1 MKERLLYPDICKFFA
16 IFLVTCSHCAQ
27 CISGQPWTNFFF
39 GTHLDIA
46 FNMPLFMLISGW
58 FINLDKMRNEK
69 PLSFFLAKFKR
80 LMIPALVWYVL
91 LFFVCHPKTSPIS
104 YYWYLSALFA
114 CMCIIYVFAKLIQND
129 YVCMAISTVFVFL
142 CPKTDFVN
150 INFMFP
156 FLWAGV
162 IINKLYN
169 SKNASKWFWS
179 SLIVGF
185 ILSFFW
191 KTDYTIYCARFNI
204 LHFNLRM
211 ALIYLYRFVI
221 GLSLSSVI
229 IFLVKKNETK
239 LSVFAKYGQY
249 SLVVYTGSFVL
260 NGLMALLLNHIGFHT
275 NQMFIID
282 ILSILLC
289 IIIFIIIVVFGNL
302 CRKNKITKLLF
313 LGE

>member
-1 MKERLLYPDICKFFA
+1 
-16 IFLVTCSHCAQ
+16 
-27 CISGQPWTNFFF
+27 
-39 GTHLDIA
+39 
-46 FNMPLFMLISGW
+46 
-58 FINLDKMRNEK
+58 
-69 PLSFFLAKFKR
+69 
-80 LMIPALVWYVL
+80 
-91 LFFVCHPKTSPIS
+91 
-104 YYWYLSALFA
+104 
-114 CMCIIYVFAKLIQND
+114 
-129 YVCMAISTVFVFL
+129 
-142 CPKTDFVN
+142 
-150 INFMFP
+150 
-156 FLWAGV
+156 
-162 IINKLYN
+162 
-169 SKNASKWFWS
+169 
-179 SLIVGF
+179 
-185 ILSFFW
+185 
-191 KTDYTIYCARFNI
+191 
-204 LHFNLRM
+204 M